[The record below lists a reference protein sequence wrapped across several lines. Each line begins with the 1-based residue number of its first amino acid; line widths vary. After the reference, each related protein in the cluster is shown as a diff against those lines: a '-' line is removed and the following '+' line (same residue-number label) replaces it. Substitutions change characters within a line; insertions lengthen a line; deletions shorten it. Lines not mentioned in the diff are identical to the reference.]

1 MRLLFLVLFVL
12 LGLIQYPLW
21 MGKGGWFKV
30 WDLQRQVAA
39 QRDQRRPARAQC
51 GAGSRSARPG
61 WGHRRC
67 RGTCARRAGHDA
79 GRRGLRAYPAAERHA
94 AGGGASLATEAV
106 AKPAATPARA
116 GLGAPARPAAGAAAS
131 RRAGP
136 PPANPVRAR
145 VTDRSRTI
153 AAPGLTSRTGRGVI
167 RSAACGRL
175 PTPCPRAMVASA
187 TIGRMRVH
195 LHVQFHH
202 DRQQAAR
209 QRLAGVPTRVVGRQ
223 ARSESRALAC
233 WRRLRATRQRDQQR
247 PQRRGQRLVQIGQP
261 QGQRIGLEDV
271 RCLARRARA
280 CCRSW

>member
-39 QRDQRRPARAQC
+39 QKE
-51 GAGSRSARPG
+51 
-61 WGHRRC
+61 
-67 RGTCARRAGHDA
+67 TNE
-79 GRRGLRAYPAAERHA
+79 GLRARNAALEAEVRDLDGGTGAVEERARGELGMMREGEVFVHILPQNATPPA
-94 AGGGASLATEAV
+94 GGASLATEAV

-116 GLGAPARPAAGAAAS
+116 GSGAPARLPARQR

-187 TIGRMRVH
+187 TNRPDASASPCPVPPRSAAGR
-195 LHVQFHH
+195 
-202 DRQQAAR
+202 APA
-209 QRLAGVPTRVVGRQ
+209 PGR
-223 ARSESRALAC
+223 R
-233 WRRLRATRQRDQQR
+233 TH
-247 PQRRGQRLVQIGQP
+247 
-261 QGQRIGLEDV
+261 
-271 RCLARRARA
+271 ARRRPPGQE
-280 CCRSW
+280 